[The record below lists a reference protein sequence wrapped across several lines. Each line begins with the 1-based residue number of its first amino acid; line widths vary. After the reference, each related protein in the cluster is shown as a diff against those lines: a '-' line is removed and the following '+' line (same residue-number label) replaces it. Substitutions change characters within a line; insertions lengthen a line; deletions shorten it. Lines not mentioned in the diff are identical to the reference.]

1 MRVVIFFMKK
11 INPLH
16 LPVFLLIDKIIILLL
31 ALAIRISSLWNK
43 KARLW
48 LKGRKHILRR
58 VAETLASNNRPVLW
72 MHSSSLG
79 EFEQGRIL
87 LETLRVKYPNYLVV
101 ITFFS
106 PSGFEVRK
114 DYQGAD
120 HVFYLPLPL
129 RTNARRFIQ
138 ALNPSLV
145 LWIKY
150 DYWFNYLHELKKRNT
165 PVLLISAIF
174 QRNNSFF
181 KWYGQFYKK
190 MLELFTWLFVQDEA
204 SERRLKVIGVK
215 NVSVSGDTRFD
226 RVIDIAENFQAM
238 PEIEAFIGNHPV
250 IVAGSTWPEDEE
262 ELDHYANSRPET
274 RFIIAP
280 HEIDEEHLKD
290 IEKLFHHSVR
300 YSDLTKGKTPDPAVN
315 TLIIDNIG
323 MLSRLYKY
331 ATITYVGGG
340 FGDDGVHNVLE
351 AAVYGK
357 PVIFGPVFNRFREAI
372 DLLEE
377 GAAFTIDNAVD
388 LEKTLDKLLADRQL
402 YAECAEAAKKYVYG
416 HRGATSRIMN
426 YIQENRLLIS

>member
-1 MRVVIFFMKK
+1 VALAS
-11 INPLH
+11 LH
-16 LPVFLLIDKIIILLL
+16 LPVFLLIDKIVILLL
-31 ALAIRISSLWNK
+31 ALAIRVSALWNR

-48 LKGRKHILRR
+48 LRGRKDILRR
-58 VAETLASNNRPVLW
+58 VTEALAENHKPVLW

-87 LETLRVKYPNYLVV
+87 LETVRAKYPSYLVV

-114 DYQGAD
+114 DYKGAD

-129 RTNARRFIQ
+129 RANARRFIE
-138 ALNPSLV
+138 AVNPSLV

-150 DYWFNYLHELKKRNT
+150 DYWYNYLHELKKRNT

-226 RVIDIAENFQAM
+226 RVIDIAENFRPM
-238 PEIEAFIGNHPV
+238 PEIETFIGNQPV

-262 ELDHYANSRPET
+262 ELDHYANTRPGT
-274 RFIIAP
+274 RVIIAP

-300 YSDLTKGKTPDPAVN
+300 YSVLLKEKVPDPEVN

-331 ATITYVGGG
+331 ATLAYVGGG

-388 LEKTLDKLLADRQL
+388 LEKTLDKLLADQQV
-402 YAECAEAAKKYVYG
+402 YGECAEAAKKYVYD

-426 YIQENRLLIS
+426 YIQENRLLMS